1 MGDLHIRGEN
11 GLKGVCLTENG
22 ALALRE
28 FPVPPVTEGMVKI
41 RTRFA
46 GVCST
51 DVGYWKNGS
60 EKLCLPVILGH
71 EMSGVIEET
80 APDVTEFRV
89 GDRVI
94 VTNDYHLC
102 GKCRFCRRGQINMC
116 VERRSIGSA
125 ENGAMA
131 EFMVVPARM
140 VLHLPDAV
148 SFEEGALAEVIACG
162 VHAMEQMA
170 HAQPGQVVLVM
181 GPGIMGI
188 TAAMAA
194 QAMGCTVVLAGLSRD
209 AGRLDFAR
217 QLRIPYVIDTEKEDL
232 PALLYK
238 LTDGYGADI
247 AAECTGSYG
256 GLETCFRLT
265 AKCGTV
271 VQIAIPHGRHETD
284 ISPVIKKEL
293 RYVGSYAKAM
303 SDWMTTL
310 RLMEEGKLDCRLLI
324 SEKLPLERY
333 EEAFTQTAE
342 AKAFK
347 ILFDLNE

>member
-1 MGDLHIRGEN
+1 M
-11 GLKGVCLTENG
+11 KGVCLTEKG
-22 ALALRE
+22 ELALCE
-28 FPVPPVTEGMVKI
+28 FPVPPVTNGMVAI

-60 EKLCLPVILGH
+60 EKLRLPVILGH
-71 EMSGVIEET
+71 EMSGVIEEV
-80 APDVTEFRV
+80 APDVTDYRI

-102 GKCRFCRRGQINMC
+102 GKCRFCQRGQINMC

-131 EFMVVPARM
+131 EYIVVPARM
-140 VLHLPDAV
+140 VLHLPDTV

-170 HAQPGQVVLVM
+170 HVQPGQVVLVM

-194 QAMGCTVVLAGLSRD
+194 QAMGCTVVLAGLNRD
-209 AGRLDFAR
+209 EARLHFAK
-217 QLRIPYVIDTEKEDL
+217 QLRIPYVVDTEKENL
-232 PALLYK
+232 TALLRQ
-238 LTDGYGADI
+238 LTDGYGADVT
-247 AAECTGSYG
+247 AECTGSYG

-271 VQIAIPHGRHETD
+271 VQIAIPHGRHELD

-293 RYVGSYAKAM
+293 HYVGSYAKTM
-303 SDWMTTL
+303 PDWETTL
-310 RLMEEGKLDCRLLI
+310 RLMEEGTLDCKSLI
-324 SEKLPLERY
+324 SEKMPLERY
-333 EEAFTQTAE
+333 MDAFTRTAE

-347 ILFDLNE
+347 ILLDLNQ